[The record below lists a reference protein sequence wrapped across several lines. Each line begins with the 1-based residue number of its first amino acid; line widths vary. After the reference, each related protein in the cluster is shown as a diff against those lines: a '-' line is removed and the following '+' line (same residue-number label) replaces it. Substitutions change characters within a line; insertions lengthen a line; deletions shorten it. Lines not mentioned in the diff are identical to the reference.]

1 MRIVK
6 IEIEEFGKLSD
17 RLFLFGEG
25 MNLIEGPN
33 ESGKSTLLAFIRF
46 ALYGFPRKAGVN
58 AEEREKRLSWHTGR
72 AAGRLFLR
80 TEAGDFCIFR
90 SVVRQGSATRDCFNE
105 TLCVTALPSGA
116 EVALDGKAPGEYFLG
131 LPAMLYDSTLCL
143 RQSDVARV
151 SDPAVGE
158 ALNELLFAGGGGV
171 GADVAVEKLRLARR
185 DLQHLKG
192 RGGRIADLEDRIA
205 IVQDALLRAREDSG
219 ELSALRADAARYRV
233 QVQERRRELEDVT
246 AKLEAVSAAEALAL
260 FDRAH
265 AAQAVCDQKRASY
278 EALCEK
284 NEAIAALPQVI
295 ADTREALRERESA
308 AMECLRALPEL
319 ERARAV
325 RHDEKMLQAN
335 ALLAEKGGAQAVLA
349 DFRRSQ
355 KKKKR
360 AVKFSCYALLCA
372 LLFAAVTYLIAS
384 GILVPL
390 LNLFLPA
397 GTYLPGICVIGA
409 GLCALCLLLMLAA
422 FWRVCRFGKR
432 IRKWKKR
439 LGVRD
444 VRMFR
449 TYLEQCAN
457 EAQEAEAHHAQL
469 SALEE
474 NYAEKGALAAQ
485 AEARVRECLFEGG
498 LTVPEEISAIPALL
512 AECETHYRGA
522 QEILLSAKGEW
533 ERAVAARDALEKL
546 LEGKN
551 EAELRARFA
560 EAQGAEPEELYRK
573 QTFLRET
580 LAGLEKKCNET
591 ERREVALAATAQD
604 PSAQEGELSSLRTE
618 YRLAKRR
625 LSALEMA
632 ISAMEEATRTLG
644 EGLVPQICERASE
657 HLCTLTGGVYSK
669 IYAGADLAVSL
680 DSDKGPL
687 PLSHFSAGCRD
698 AAHLSLRMGVL
709 DTLSQERLP
718 LLFDEAFSRLD
729 DERARGLLQL
739 LLEYCRDGGQCLLFT
754 CHRREAEM
762 LGAQEFT
769 YFELQ

>member
-1 MRIVK
+1 MRILK

-17 RLFLFGEG
+17 RLLLFGEG
-25 MNLIEGPN
+25 MNLIEGAN

-46 ALYGFPRKAGVN
+46 ALYGFPRKAGLN
-58 AEEREKRLSWHTGR
+58 AEEREKRLAWHTGR
-72 AAGRLFLR
+72 AAGRLVLR

-116 EVALDGKAPGEYFLG
+116 EVSLDGKSPGEYFLG

-143 RQSDVARV
+143 HQSDVARI

-158 ALNELLFAGGGGV
+158 ALNDLFFTGGGGV

-233 QVQERRRELEDVT
+233 QVQERRRELEEVT
-246 AKLEAVSAAEALAL
+246 AKIEAASAAETLVL

-265 AAQAVCDQKRASY
+265 AAQSLCDQKRTSY
-278 EALCEK
+278 EELCAK
-284 NEAIAALPQVI
+284 NQAIAALPAVI
-295 ADTREALRERESA
+295 ANAKEALREQEHA

-335 ALLAEKGGAQAVLA
+335 ALLAEKGGAQVVLA
-349 DFRRSQ
+349 DFRKSQ
-355 KKKKR
+355 KKKRR
-360 AVKFSCYALLCA
+360 AKKCAWIFLLFSV
-372 LLFAAVTYLIAS
+372 LFAAVTYLIAS
-384 GILVPL
+384 GALVPL
-390 LNLFLPA
+390 LNLFLPT
-397 GTYLPGICVIGA
+397 GTYLPGVCVIGA
-409 GLCALCLLLMLAA
+409 GLCALCLLLTLAA
-422 FWRVCRFGKR
+422 LWRACRFGKR
-432 IRKWKKR
+432 IRKWIKR
-439 LGVRD
+439 LGVQD

-449 TYLEQCAN
+449 TYLEQCAT
-457 EAQEAEAHHAQL
+457 EAQEAEAHRAQL

-474 NYAEKGALAAQ
+474 SYAEKEALVAR

-498 LTVPEEISAIPALL
+498 LAVPEELSAIPALL

-522 QEILLSAKGEW
+522 QEILFAAKGEW
-533 ERAVAARDALEKL
+533 ERALAARDALEKL

-551 EAELRARFA
+551 ESELRARFA
-560 EAQGAEPEELYRK
+560 GAQGEEPEELYRK
-573 QTFLRET
+573 QAFLREA

-625 LSALEMA
+625 LTALEMA
-632 ISAMEEATRTLG
+632 LSAMEEATRTLG

-657 HLCTLTGGVYSK
+657 HLSALTGGAYQK

-698 AAHLSLRMGVL
+698 AAHLSLRLGLL
-709 DTLSQERLP
+709 DTLSGERLP

-729 DERARGLLQL
+729 DGRARGLLQL
-739 LLEYCRDGGQCLLFT
+739 LLEYCHAGGQCLLFT
-754 CHRREAEM
+754 CHSREGNFLADK
-762 LGAQEFT
+762 EFT
-769 YFELQ
+769 HFELQ